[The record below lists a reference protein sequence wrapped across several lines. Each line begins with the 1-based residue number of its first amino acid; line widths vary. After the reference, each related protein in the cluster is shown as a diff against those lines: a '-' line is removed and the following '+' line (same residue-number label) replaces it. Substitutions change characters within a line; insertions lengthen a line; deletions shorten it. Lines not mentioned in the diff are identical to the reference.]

1 MNKKIDTSVIW
12 NTKFYHC
19 KIQASINFVQI
30 MSTQVYF
37 CGGGGGDCSVVLLND
52 VFVIFR
58 FDHELS
64 SLVRYNLGML

>member
-37 CGGGGGDCSVVLLND
+37 CGGGGGGRMMCLSDNGGVGD
-52 VFVIFR
+52 FR
-58 FDHELS
+58 F
-64 SLVRYNLGML
+64 